1 MEKKGEQAGIKII
14 NKIKEIIEKEGLTG
28 YVTGPLMQKKKGYRW
43 RIILKGNE
51 ELFYKSLLH
60 IYNIPEVRIEADPLY
75 I

>member
-1 MEKKGEQAGIKII
+1 
-14 NKIKEIIEKEGLTG
+14 
-28 YVTGPLMQKKKGYRW
+28 MQKKKGYRW